1 MKSFSAV
8 AAIVF
13 SLAVSAVPIAGAQT
27 TLPPINVTANPCSY
41 GVSCIFGPG
50 MDMLLMEIPAY
61 VPPAYD
67 SIPFGDSS
75 LIATCK
81 SMRDR
86 ARQMGCDVNN
96 PPPAPSFPSPTQG
109 AWASNGCGDGSWKSA
124 LANAAIG
131 AASLFT
137 EDLTH
142 PLPGVSFEGPCA
154 FHDSCYYTLAKGF
167 CDLRF
172 GNKIRSDVC
181 AGATGFARAQCYV
194 LADLYQST
202 VEQLGQSAYDSDHRS
217 MECAKIANALKNGNC
232 AS

>member
-1 MKSFSAV
+1 MKSFTAV
-8 AAIVF
+8 AAVTVL
-13 SLAVSAVPIAGAQT
+13 LALSSTSIADT
-27 TLPPINVTANPCSY
+27 PPTLPPINVTANPCSY
-41 GVSCIFGPG
+41 GVTCIFAPG
-50 MDMLLMEIPAY
+50 MDAFLMEIPAY

-67 SIPFGDSS
+67 SIPVEDEF

-96 PPPAPSFPSPTQG
+96 PPPAPFYPSPTQG

-172 GNKIRSDVC
+172 GDKIRSDVC
-181 AGATGFARAQCYV
+181 SGATGFVRAQCYA

-202 VEQLGQSAYDSDHRS
+202 VEQLGQSAYDSNHRS
-217 MECAKIANALKNGNC
+217 MECAKIANALKNGDC